1 MDARYVV
8 WCPACGWNA
17 DPAPVEQLPEPAWR
31 TELEAGVSAT
41 RKPKRSKRAFALA
54 LPVLMVPAPGLLGG
68 LALLA
73 FYRPL
78 WWSIPLAG
86 VVFTLTAIFRPRLH
100 HLPPDAQSV
109 SREQAPLLYDV
120 LDRTATATGTPKLQ
134 HVMITTEPAVS
145 IDRIGWRYRRVLKI
159 GLPAWEFLGP
169 QERVAAIAH
178 TMYDDKRGPH
188 DRVVRAADRIL
199 DDLSKYLTADDR
211 DQVRY
216 DSYSSGMELVA
227 VGSSEDQIQHY
238 YVTKF
243 VNAVFGPPIRSYRR
257 LLTRLDLAGRLQRVY
272 AADQRVASIAGADA
286 AARALER
293 VLLADTGFRV
303 LERSKHFGA
312 GHDPLDLLRRTAA
325 DLPENELRRRV
336 LVSRLHNA
344 RLDADHPPTHR
355 RTEAIRTIRIAPG
368 HTTPTVLLRPAEN
381 TRIDRDLTP
390 TAQATIKSLRYH
402 S

>member
-1 MDARYVV
+1 M
-8 WCPACGWNA
+8 P
-17 DPAPVEQLPEPAWR
+17 
-31 TELEAGVSAT
+31 GV
-41 RKPKRSKRAFALA
+41 
-54 LPVLMVPAPGLLGG
+54 LGG

-86 VVFTLTAIFRPRLH
+86 VVFTLTAIFRPRWH
-100 HLPPDAQSV
+100 RLPLDAQSV
-109 SREQAPLLYDV
+109 SREQAALLYDV
-120 LDRTATATGTPKLQ
+120 LDRVSTATGTPKLQ
-134 HVMITTEPAVS
+134 HVVVTTEPAVS

-169 QERVAAIAH
+169 QDRVAAFAH
-178 TMYDDKRGPH
+178 AMYDDQRTPH

-199 DDLSKYLTADDR
+199 DDLSGYLTADNR

-216 DSYSSGMELVA
+216 DGYNSGMELVA
-227 VGSSEDQIQHY
+227 VGSSEDQLQHY

-243 VNAVFGPPIRSYRR
+243 VNAVFGPPIRGYRR
-257 LLTRLDLAGRLQRVY
+257 LLTRLDLVGRLQRVY
-272 AADQRVASIAGADA
+272 AADQKVASLAGADA

-312 GHDPLDLLRRTAA
+312 GNDPLDQLRRTAA
-325 DLPENELRRRV
+325 DVPEHEFLRRV

-355 RTEAIRTIRIAPG
+355 RTDSIRATRS
-368 HTTPTVLLRPAEN
+368 TPSLVVRPVESS
-381 TRIDRDLTP
+381 RIDRELTP
-390 TAQATIKSLRYH
+390 TAQAAIKSLRYH